1 VASALAHA
9 LGLPVGLVRLGFI
22 ISCFFSLVGPV
33 VYGVLW
39 ALLPEGVGATS
50 PLQRGLVKAEKWA
63 AILAG
68 NCDEREPSGAGPEAG
83 GSLGG
88 ATMLDGTDGER

>member
-1 VASALAHA
+1 LVYRSAWF
-9 LGLPVGLVRLGFI
+9 GWVSSFLV
-22 ISCFFSLVGPV
+22 SS
-33 VYGVLW
+33 
-39 ALLPEGVGATS
+39 A